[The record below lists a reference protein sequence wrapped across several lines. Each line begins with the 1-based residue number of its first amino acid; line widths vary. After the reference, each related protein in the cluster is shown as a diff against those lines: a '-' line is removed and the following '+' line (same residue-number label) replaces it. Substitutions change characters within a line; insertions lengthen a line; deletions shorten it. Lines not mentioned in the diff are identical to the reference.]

1 MGPKKEDRRCE
12 EMNGQRR
19 TLPYVF
25 LFVNTLP
32 KKPAI
37 NIFVIY
43 NTP

>member
-1 MGPKKEDRRCE
+1 MCGDEWAKKNFAIC
-12 EMNGQRR
+12 
-19 TLPYVF
+19 V